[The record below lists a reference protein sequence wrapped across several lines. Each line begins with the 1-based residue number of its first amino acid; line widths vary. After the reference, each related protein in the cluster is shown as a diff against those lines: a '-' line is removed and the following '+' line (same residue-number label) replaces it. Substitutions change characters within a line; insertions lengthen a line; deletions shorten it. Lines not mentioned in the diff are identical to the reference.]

1 MAYIALADVKAYLK
15 IESDK
20 TNDDAVI
27 SGLITRAQAMIDTIT
42 TRHFEAAA
50 DTTVYLD
57 AEQDVDG
64 KYLYFGDDIC
74 AVTSIVNGD
83 GVAVDPAEYVLL
95 GRHAPYYAAILKATC
110 WTSWTYTDSPENAIA
125 VTGRWAYS
133 ITPPDDIVQAAL
145 RLVAWLYKQRDSV
158 GDIAAPAV
166 SPSGQII
173 IPAAMPQDVRY
184 LLNPYRRLA

>member
-1 MAYIALADVKAYLK
+1 MAYIALADVKSYLK
-15 IESDK
+15 IESAN

-27 SGLITRAQAMIDTIT
+27 SGLIARAQAMIDAIT
-42 TRHFEAAA
+42 TRVFEAAA
-50 DTTVYLD
+50 DTTIYLD

-64 KYLYFGDDIC
+64 ANLYFGDDIC
-74 AVTSIVNGD
+74 AVTSIINGD
-83 GVAVDPAEYVLL
+83 GVTVDAGEYVLL
-95 GRHAPYYAAILKATC
+95 GRHAPYYAARLKAASTVA
-110 WTSWTYTDSPENAIA
+110 WTYTDSPENAIA